1 MSTPNIVFTRVDNR
15 LVHGQV
21 GVVWTA
27 AIGENLLLVANDEV
41 ASSDLEQQLMAATA
55 DSSNV
60 GIRFWTLEKTINTIH
75 KAAPRQKIFIVIKTP
90 EDALTLVKG
99 GVPIKSINIGNMHYS
114 NGKEQISKKVYVD
127 QQDRDAINALVA
139 AGVEVYI
146 QDTPEDRKE
155 EITKL

>member
-27 AIGENLLLVANDEV
+27 AVEENLLLVANDEV
-41 ASSDLEQQLMAATA
+41 ANSELQQELMAATA
-55 DSSNV
+55 ESSNV
-60 GIRFWTLEKTINTIH
+60 GIRFWTLEKTIQTIH

-99 GVPIKSINIGNMHYS
+99 GVPIKAVNLGNMHYS
-114 NGKEQISKKVYVD
+114 DGKTQISKKVFVD
-127 QQDRDAINALVA
+127 QQDRKAINQLIAQ
-139 AGVEVYI
+139 GVEVFI
-146 QDTPEDRKE
+146 QDTPDDKKE
-155 EITKL
+155 ILKSL

>member
-27 AIGENLLLVANDEV
+27 AVEENLLLVANDEV
-41 ASSDLEQQLMAATA
+41 TNSELQQELMAATA
-55 DSSNV
+55 ENSNV
-60 GIRFWTLEKTINTIH
+60 EIRFWTLEKTIKTIH

-99 GVPIKSINIGNMHYS
+99 GVPIKAVNLGNMHYS
-114 NGKEQISKKVYVD
+114 DGKTQISKKVFVD
-127 QQDRDAINALVA
+127 QKDRDAINQLIAQD
-139 AGVEVYI
+139 VEVFI
-146 QDTPEDRKE
+146 QDTPDDKKE
-155 EITKL
+155 ILKSL

>member
-27 AIGENLLLVANDEV
+27 AVEENLLLVANDEV
-41 ASSDLEQQLMAATA
+41 ANSELQQELMAATA
-55 DSSNV
+55 ENSNV
-60 GIRFWTLEKTINTIH
+60 GIRFWTLEKTIKTIH

-99 GVPIKSINIGNMHYS
+99 GVPIKAVNLGNMHYS
-114 NGKEQISKKVYVD
+114 DGKTQLSKKVFVD
-127 QQDRDAINALVA
+127 QKDRDAINQLIAQD
-139 AGVEVYI
+139 VEVFI
-146 QDTPEDRKE
+146 QDTPDDKKE
-155 EITKL
+155 ILKSL

>member
-27 AIGENLLLVANDEV
+27 AVGENLLLVANDQAAQSEI
-41 ASSDLEQQLMAATA
+41 EQDLMAATA
-55 DSSNV
+55 ENAGV

-90 EDALTLVKG
+90 EDALTLVEG
-99 GVPIKSINIGNMHYS
+99 GVPIKEVNIGNMHYTE
-114 NGKEQISKKVYVD
+114 GKKAISKKVYVD
-127 QQDRDAINALVA
+127 QADRDAINALVA
-139 AGVEVYI
+139 KGVKVYI
-146 QDTPEDRKE
+146 QDTPDDRKE
-155 EITKL
+155 ELSNL

>member
-27 AIGENLLLVANDEV
+27 AVEENLLLVANDEV
-41 ASSDLEQQLMAATA
+41 ANSELQQELMAATA
-55 DSSNV
+55 ENSNV
-60 GIRFWTLEKTINTIH
+60 GIRFWTLEKTIKTIH

-99 GVPIKSINIGNMHYS
+99 GVPIKAVNLGNMHYS
-114 NGKEQISKKVYVD
+114 NGKTQISKKVFVD
-127 QQDRDAINALVA
+127 QKDRDAINQLIAQD
-139 AGVEVYI
+139 VEVFI
-146 QDTPEDRKE
+146 QDTPDDKKE
-155 EITKL
+155 ILKSL

>member
-27 AIGENLLLVANDEV
+27 AVEENLLLVANDEV
-41 ASSDLEQQLMAATA
+41 ANSELQQELMAATA
-55 DSSNV
+55 ENSNV
-60 GIRFWTLEKTINTIH
+60 GIRFWTLEKTIKTIH

-99 GVPIKSINIGNMHYS
+99 GVPIKAVNLGNMHYS
-114 NGKEQISKKVYVD
+114 DGKTQISKKVFVD
-127 QQDRDAINALVA
+127 QKDRDAINQLIAQD
-139 AGVEVYI
+139 VEVFI
-146 QDTPEDRKE
+146 QDTPDDKKE
-155 EITKL
+155 ILKSL